1 MRDPRR
7 PPRRMETG
15 WALRFRTAEEDGSP
29 VQAWLF
35 YFALVPFPL
44 WFVGAVWRVP
54 HTRVVGGTDNE
65 KAVPLDDPQ
74 VEFGASFVFVFL
86 FGRGKS
92 SRDVYVSTDARSW
105 RFRCRVMA
113 FVSLFTYVPFIV
125 CVAIFAG
132 R

>member
-1 MRDPRR
+1 M
-7 PPRRMETG
+7 
-15 WALRFRTAEEDGSP
+15 
-29 VQAWLF
+29 QAWLF

-74 VEFGASFVFVFL
+74 VEFGASFVFVVFL
-86 FGRGKS
+86 FGRE
-92 SRDVYVSTDARSW
+92 RAHVMYVSTDAQSW

-125 CVAIFAG
+125 CIAIFAG

>member
-1 MRDPRR
+1 
-7 PPRRMETG
+7 METG

-74 VEFGASFVFVFL
+74 VEF
-86 FGRGKS
+86 
-92 SRDVYVSTDARSW
+92 DARSW

>member
-1 MRDPRR
+1 
-7 PPRRMETG
+7 METG

-54 HTRVVGGTDNE
+54 QTRVVGGTDNE

-86 FGRGKS
+86 FGLVREGS
-92 SRDVYVSTDARSW
+92 SALKANLAKKRAALATANVVVLVVGS
-105 RFRCRVMA
+105 
-113 FVSLFTYVPFIV
+113 
-125 CVAIFAG
+125 VAVLAGVRKLAQIFLH